1 MAETDARST
10 TRQAVEDAGVSTIF
24 GCLCVGLLLVVT
36 GIGIRLGG
44 AMLAREQAETAADLG
59 ALAGAA
65 RMLQG
70 TDTACGRARAMVQAN
85 RATLVSCSADGLDL
99 LLEVR
104 TPTWG
109 GSAQAHARAGPVS
122 TG

>member
-1 MAETDARST
+1 MADGTARAEGS
-10 TRQAVEDAGVSTIF
+10 RPDAGMATIF
-24 GCLCVGLLLVVT
+24 GCLCVGLFLVVA

-59 ALAGAA
+59 ALAGAT
-65 RMLQG
+65 RMLEGSAVACDCAG
-70 TDTACGRARAMVQAN
+70 TVVRAN
-85 RATLVSCSADGLDL
+85 RGTMVSCTADGLDL

-104 TPTWG
+104 TPSWG

-122 TG
+122 AG